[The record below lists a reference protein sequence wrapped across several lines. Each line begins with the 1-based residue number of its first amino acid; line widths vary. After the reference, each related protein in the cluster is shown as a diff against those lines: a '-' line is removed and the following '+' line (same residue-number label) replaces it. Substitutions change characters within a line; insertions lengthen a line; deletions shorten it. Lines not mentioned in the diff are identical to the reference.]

1 MSHQPPQRVK
11 PSGSPS
17 LTKQGPLKAVR
28 VFSLRQNR
36 NSSSPTLRDSYK
48 LWPGNSPD
56 KLSTETKS
64 SGSHLTLSQSPT
76 FNHKEKSRGQKRS
89 PVPGKLRAS
98 SVDTVVPSYLTGQ
111 WPKDINSFNKSDGVF
126 ACDKST
132 QTVEMEYKVEKKKK
146 GHRRSAS
153 FGQGDQMKLQ
163 FIKQHLQKSKEGSKY
178 GDGKQRSSPVP
189 GNHSALS
196 MTAPPALCLQQTKSI
211 HLSARHSP
219 RQNMNRYQRNSVE
232 GLNTEIEKLVSSFPM
247 FSLSAAD
254 DDGDVFKEIP
264 DGHRAPPPEV
274 IPLNNT
280 RSVNTQTPSHM
291 EHNLSTTSIIS
302 TIRCS
307 SISPSVTPR
316 SGSADIYLTPRS
328 RSDSADS
335 KSSKGEIETSPEP
348 SVYLSSPKLVKS
360 CPFVREPP
368 DGCEKVT
375 VVEELRRPQIKEP
388 MLFAVK
394 PNQFVFKPSQGSAF
408 CPLTKRF
415 EFSLGCNVAVSP
427 ALSSAIDE

>member
-1 MSHQPPQRVK
+1 GLRH
-11 PSGSPS
+11 SP
-17 LTKQGPLKAVR
+17 G
-28 VFSLRQNR
+28 
-36 NSSSPTLRDSYK
+36 
-48 LWPGNSPD
+48 
-56 KLSTETKS
+56 
-64 SGSHLTLSQSPT
+64 
-76 FNHKEKSRGQKRS
+76 
-89 PVPGKLRAS
+89 PGKLRAS

-111 WPKDINSFNKSDGVF
+111 WPKDITGFHHKSDGVF
-126 ACDKST
+126 MCDKST
-132 QTVEMEYKVEKKKK
+132 QTAEMECKSEKKKK

-178 GDGKQRSSPVP
+178 GDGKQRSSPIP
-189 GNHSALS
+189 ANHSALS
-196 MTAPPALCLQQTKSI
+196 MTAPPALCVQQTKAI
-211 HLSARHSP
+211 HLSAFHSP

-247 FSLSAAD
+247 FSLSAPD

-274 IPLNNT
+274 IPLNNM

-291 EHNLSTTSIIS
+291 DHNLSTSSLMVAVRCPS
-302 TIRCS
+302 T
-307 SISPSVTPR
+307 SPSVTPR
-316 SGSADIYLTPRS
+316 SGSVDIHLTPRS

-335 KSSKGEIETSPEP
+335 KSSKGDIETSPEP
-348 SVYLSSPKLVKS
+348 SLYLSSPKLDKS

-375 VVEELRRPQIKEP
+375 VVEDSKRPQIKEP

-408 CPLTKRF
+408 CPLTKRY
-415 EFSLGCNVAVSP
+415 EFSLGCNVPGSP
-427 ALSSAIDE
+427 ALSTAIDD